1 MENKKINNAHIFL
14 LSMNIQNSKIA
25 SVVVTYNRK
34 KLLSQCILAIEKQSY
49 IPHTIFIIDNASTD
63 GTDVCVYEHGYCNA
77 IKDGVVYKYVRLS
90 ENIGGAGGFYVG
102 LKMAYESAEAF
113 DGFWVMDDDGCP
125 DPNQLERLATYMGT
139 YHYISPLVLDKENH
153 KKMAFGKLGVDD
165 LPSLTENGIMIGRAN
180 PFNGILFSRQLI
192 TEVGYPEKDMFIW
205 GDEWQYHLRAKKSG
219 YIPITVVD
227 AIHYH
232 PKDKQPRVVTRGDKS
247 IVFPIQD
254 WKLYC
259 YCRNMVYYQFVNNSF
274 IDVAKYAYK
283 VMMDYFYFLYKNKY
297 SIGKYW
303 IVFCAVRDGLFKNL
317 RRLRKY
323 KIE

>member
-1 MENKKINNAHIFL
+1 MP
-14 LSMNIQNSKIA
+14 KIA
-25 SVVVTYNRK
+25 GVIVTYNRK
-34 KLLSQCILAIEKQSY
+34 DLLIECLRSVNAQTYS
-49 IPHTIFIIDNASTD
+49 PHTVYIIDNASVD
-63 GTDVCVYEHGYCNA
+63 GTREEL
-77 IKDGVVYKYVRLS
+77 RLNGFFNNRIGS
-90 ENIGGAGGFYVG
+90 VNYTYINTEKNLGGAGGFYVG

-205 GDEWQYHLRAKKSG
+205 GDEWQYHLRAKKAG

-283 VMMDYFYFLYKNKY
+283 VMMDYFYYLYKNKY
-297 SIGKYW
+297 SLGKYR

-317 RRLRKY
+317 KRLHKY

>member
-1 MENKKINNAHIFL
+1 MP
-14 LSMNIQNSKIA
+14 KIA
-25 SVVVTYNRK
+25 CIIVTYNRK
-34 KLLSQCILAIEKQSY
+34 DLLMECLLAVNAQTLSPQTVY
-49 IPHTIFIIDNASTD
+49 IIDNASTD
-63 GTDVCVYEHGYCNA
+63 GTKEELQLKGFFNNKVGLVNY
-77 IKDGVVYKYVRLS
+77 IYVNTGK
-90 ENIGGAGGFYVG
+90 NIGGAGGFYVG
-102 LKMAYESAEAF
+102 LKTAYEFSENF

-125 DPNQLERLATYMGT
+125 VANQLERLANFMGA

-165 LPSLTENGIMIGRAN
+165 LPPLTENGIMIGRAN

-192 TEVGYPEKDMFIW
+192 AEVGYPEKDMFIW
-205 GDEWQYHLRAKKSG
+205 GDEWQYHLRARKSG
-219 YIPITVVD
+219 FIPVTVVD

-247 IVFPIQD
+247 IVFPSQD

-259 YCRNMVYYQFVNNSF
+259 YCRNMVYYQFVNNTF

-297 SIGKYW
+297 SMGKYW

-317 RRLRKY
+317 KRLNKY
-323 KIE
+323 WI

>member
-1 MENKKINNAHIFL
+1 MKKIATI
-14 LSMNIQNSKIA
+14 I
-25 SVVVTYNRK
+25 VTYNRK
-34 KLLSQCILAIEKQSY
+34 DLLIECLRAVNAQTFSSHIVY
-49 IPHTIFIIDNASTD
+49 IIDNASTD
-63 GTDVCVYEHGYCNA
+63 GTREELRRNGFFNNRIGSVNYTYINTGN
-77 IKDGVVYKYVRLS
+77 
-90 ENIGGAGGFYVG
+90 NIGGAGGFYVG

-125 DPNQLERLATYMGT
+125 DPNQLKHLVNYMGT

-165 LPSLTENGIMIGRAN
+165 LQPLTDNGIMLGRAN

-192 TEVGYPEKDMFIW
+192 SDVGYPEKDMFIW

-232 PKDKQPRVVTRGDKS
+232 PIDKQPRVVTRGDKS
-247 IVFPIQD
+247 IVFPLQD

-259 YCRNMVYYQFVNNSF
+259 YCRNMVYYQFVNNTF
-274 IDVAKYAYK
+274 IDVSKYAYK

-303 IVFCAVRDGLFKNL
+303 IVSCAVRDGLFKNL
-317 RRLRKY
+317 RRLHKY

>member
-1 MENKKINNAHIFL
+1 MP
-14 LSMNIQNSKIA
+14 KIA
-25 SVVVTYNRK
+25 CVIVTYNRK
-34 KLLSQCILAIEKQSY
+34 DLLIECLRTVNAQTYS
-49 IPHTIFIIDNASTD
+49 PHTVYIIDNASVD
-63 GTDVCVYEHGYCNA
+63 GTREEL
-77 IKDGVVYKYVRLS
+77 RLNGFFNNRIGS
-90 ENIGGAGGFYVG
+90 VNYTYINTEKNIGGAGGFYVG
-102 LKMAYESAEAF
+102 LKTAYESSETF

-283 VMMDYFYFLYKNKY
+283 VMMDYFYYLYKNKY
-297 SIGKYW
+297 SLGKYRV
-303 IVFCAVRDGLFKNL
+303 VFCAVRDGLFKNL
-317 RRLRKY
+317 KRLHKY